1 MRMSRRKGRSMHNN
15 PCVEAVLQELKRAG
29 IADVTIAPNRRN
41 VVVRWR
47 SNGAS
52 VPNKDAK
59 DKLWKC
65 DGKRQVVYARDNLQ
79 RAPCR
84 ASVRMNTP
92 RRRAWQ
98 QSLRSPP
105 QTSLSRFV
113 PP

>member
-1 MRMSRRKGRSMHNN
+1 MRNN

-59 DKLWKC
+59 DKLW
-65 DGKRQVVYARDNLQ
+65 
-79 RAPCR
+79 
-84 ASVRMNTP
+84 
-92 RRRAWQ
+92 
-98 QSLRSPP
+98 
-105 QTSLSRFV
+105 
-113 PP
+113 

>member
-1 MRMSRRKGRSMHNN
+1 MRNN

>member
-1 MRMSRRKGRSMHNN
+1 MRNN

-59 DKLWKC
+59 DI
-65 DGKRQVVYARDNLQ
+65 
-79 RAPCR
+79 
-84 ASVRMNTP
+84 
-92 RRRAWQ
+92 
-98 QSLRSPP
+98 RSPRWRA
-105 QTSLSRFV
+105 TGWS
-113 PP
+113 